1 MNSNSTD
8 TNWAWPKAGWITRE
22 EMLQIPAQET
32 SQSAHL
38 CTSPSVSVLMMTRN
52 HQDYLEQAVQSVL
65 SQDIDESFEILIGED
80 YSSDETLAIALDL
93 QRRHPDL
100 IRVISANSNVGIT
113 SNFLRLVAHAR
124 APYLA
129 LLEGDDY
136 WIHPSKL
143 TLQLA
148 QLRTYPQAA
157 LSAAATANRTPCL
170 PVKEFY
176 DLNDILR
183 RYVVHTSSLLIRAEH
198 FHSYPRFPDI
208 IGWITMLMGYLS
220 ARGDCAYLDTTVS
233 FYRRHEGG
241 LWHNADRL
249 NRLNRSR
256 QCIDA
261 LNSYFFHRFT
271 PELCDR
277 ELWIY
282 GMDIALPQNN
292 RLHHWLQSWNILMI
306 QSPRLMCRAPLGF
319 SMLVVRLFLQPFG
332 CSVML
337 LRRKLALGS
346 RLRVITGKA
355 SM

>member
-1 MNSNSTD
+1 MQSNSTD
-8 TNWAWPKAGWITRE
+8 SDWVWPKAGWITRE

-32 SQSAHL
+32 SQSSHL
-38 CTSPSVSVLMMTRN
+38 CSSPSVSVLMMTRN
-52 HQDYLEQAVQSVL
+52 HQDYLEQAVQSVI
-65 SQDIDESFEILIGED
+65 SQDIDEPFEILIGED
-80 YSSDETLAIALDL
+80 FSSDETLAVALEL
-93 QRRHPDL
+93 QRRHPDV
-100 IRVISANSNVGIT
+100 IRVISAPRNVGIT

-176 DLNDILR
+176 DLNDILS

-198 FHSYPRFPDI
+198 IHSYPRFPDI
-208 IGWITMLMGYLS
+208 IGWITMLMGYLL

-249 NRLNRSR
+249 NRLDKSR
-256 QCIDA
+256 QCIDV
-261 LNSYFFHRFT
+261 LDSYFFHRFT
-271 PELCDR
+271 QELSDR

-282 GMDIALPQNN
+282 GMDFVLPQRNC
-292 RLHHWLQSWNILMI
+292 RRHWFQSWNILI
-306 QSPRLMCRAPLGF
+306 AQSPRLLCRVPLGF
-319 SMLVVRLFLQPFG
+319 CMLVLRLLLQPLWY
-332 CSVML
+332 SVMIF
-337 LRRKLALGS
+337 RRKVALRS
-346 RLRVITGKA
+346 RLRA
-355 SM
+355 MAE